1 MSSKG
6 RELIVEKF
14 HKSTTLLAEKLVGES
29 AENYPTYPFVVRVDG
44 KYALFVPGAD
54 PKKADYDYLH
64 PYIVS
69 AGLTLELKIKHL
81 HSLES
86 KSELKGH
93 NLLTL
98 YRSLKE
104 ESKEFISSRVQERT
118 VNSAAH
124 QAIKSVAESQLNIEF
139 DWNLEFLLEKSS
151 FAFERWRYIY
161 EANNS
166 GSWFAGYIE
175 LYEALSERIKTA

>member
-6 RELIVEKF
+6 RELIIEKF

-29 AENYPTYPFVVRVDG
+29 AENYPTYPFVARVGDN
-44 KYALFVPGAD
+44 YALFVPGAD
-54 PKKADYDYLH
+54 PQKADYDYLH
-64 PYIVS
+64 SYIVS

-81 HSLES
+81 HFLES
-86 KSELKGH
+86 KSELRGH
-93 NLLTL
+93 NLLNL
-98 YRSLKE
+98 YSSLKE
-104 ESKEFISSRVQERT
+104 ESKKFISSHVEKRII
-118 VNSAAH
+118 NSKAH
-124 QAIKSVAESQLNIEF
+124 QAIKAVAESKLNIEF